1 MTVSALRIGVLLPE
15 LLAVGGDRGNVVV
28 LAHRLRA
35 RGHTVELVEAGLGT
49 PVPESLDLYLLGGAE
64 DPAQLPAADHLRRDP
79 GLARAV
85 DRGTPVFAAG
95 AGITVLGHRLTAADG
110 RTATGPGLLDAE
122 TVHTATRGTGET
134 VVEPD
139 PATGLRA
146 QLSGFAN
153 RTGVLTLGPAARP
166 LGRVVRGVGNDPRP
180 DAPGPAVEGAVQ
192 GPIVATGL
200 QGPVLARNPELA
212 DLVLAAALG
221 VAAADL
227 APLPMP
233 SVQRLRTERLRA

>member
-1 MTVSALRIGVLLPE
+1 MTSSALRIGVLLPE
-15 LLAVGGDRGNVVV
+15 LLAVGGDRGNVLV

-35 RGHTVELVEAGLGT
+35 RGHTVELVEAGLDT
-49 PVPESLDLYLLGGAE
+49 AVPESLDLYLLGGAE
-64 DPAQLPAADHLRRDP
+64 DRAQLPAAEHLRRDP

-85 DRGTPVFAAG
+85 ERGIPVLAAG
-95 AGITVLGHRLTAADG
+95 GGISVLGHRLTTAEG
-110 RTATGPGLLDAE
+110 RTADGPGLLDLDTVYTAE
-122 TVHTATRGTGET
+122 RGTGET
-134 VVEPD
+134 VVDPA

-146 QLSGFAN
+146 PLSGFAN
-153 RTGVLTLGPAARP
+153 RTGVITLGGAARP
-166 LGRVVRGVGNDPRP
+166 LGRVTRGVGNDPRR
-180 DAPGPAVEGAVQ
+180 DAADHGGEGAVQ

-221 VAAADL
+221 VRAADL
-227 APLPMP
+227 QPLPMP